1 MQIFAWKSRESD
13 KNKRETDLYDVSDF
27 FVNHAIM
34 RQSSDKSYKSVSMEI
49 TITEN
54 CSN

>member
-27 FVNHAIM
+27 FMLV
-34 RQSSDKSYKSVSMEI
+34 
-49 TITEN
+49 TP
-54 CSN
+54 